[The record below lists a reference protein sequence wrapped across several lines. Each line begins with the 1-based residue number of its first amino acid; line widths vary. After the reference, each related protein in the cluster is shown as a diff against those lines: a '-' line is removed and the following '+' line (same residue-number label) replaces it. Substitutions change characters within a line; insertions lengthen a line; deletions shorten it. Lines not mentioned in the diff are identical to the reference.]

1 MYLYVHIPFCKSKCS
16 YCDFFSVPLAADSS
30 IPDSYIEALLNEA
43 AYRKHLHGI
52 SIWSSI
58 YLGGGT
64 PGLLSPA
71 QLKRLLEGLYKICP
85 PHSDAEITL
94 EVNCADIAEK
104 NACGFCSY
112 LEEVSALGVNRI
124 SAGIQS
130 FNDRALRAVGR
141 RSSSAQIKS
150 ALENLRQWR
159 NGNSSAGARFFP
171 DSDFADRGLFPRTC
185 ASLPLS
191 CRRFSCDLIAGLPY
205 LSTDDFCAGL
215 HELIGYE
222 PDHISLYSLMIE
234 AGTPLEKQL
243 AGGLLDLDEEAADEQ
258 WLSGRDILE
267 KAGYRQYEVS
277 NFAKAGFESVHN
289 RAYWQMKD
297 YIGIG
302 CAAVGTV
309 GSVRYTGT
317 RDIKAYTD
325 FWTGF
330 NPIPPADADCFCR
343 TADCYVCAGI
353 SAFACEQAAKNS
365 AVPESV
371 SAQEHISADEAVT
384 EFLMMGFRLSEGIS
398 ASEFKKRF
406 GLELKDFIEPVF
418 SRWQKRRLAETDS
431 EKRRLTKEGL
441 LFLNEFLAEILSI

>member
-16 YCDFFSVPLAADSS
+16 YCDFFSVPLAADSP

-85 PHSDAEITL
+85 PHPDAEITL

-104 NACGFCSY
+104 NAAGFSSY

-124 SAGIQS
+124 SAGIQT
-130 FNDRALRAVGR
+130 FNDEVLRLIGR
-141 RSSSAQIKS
+141 RSSSAQIKN

-159 NGNSSAGARFFP
+159 NGNSWAGARFFP
-171 DSDFADRGLFPRTC
+171 VSGFAARGMSSQTC
-185 ASLPLS
+185 ASLPPLG
-191 CRRFSCDLIAGLPY
+191 RRFSCDLIAGLPY

-277 NFAKAGFESVHN
+277 NFVKAGFESVHN

-309 GSVRYTGT
+309 SSIRYTGT

-325 FWTGF
+325 FWTGLK
-330 NPIPPADADCFCR
+330 NG
-343 TADCYVCAGI
+343 T
-353 SAFACEQAAKNS
+353 SAAASEQA

-371 SAQEHISADEAVT
+371 SVQEHISADEAVT

-418 SRWQKRRLAETDS
+418 SRWQKRGLAETDG
-431 EKRRLTKEGL
+431 ENRRLTKEGL
-441 LFLNEFLAEILSI
+441 LFLNEFLAEIVSI

>member
-16 YCDFFSVPLAADSS
+16 YCDFFSVPLAADSP
-30 IPDSYIEALLNEA
+30 IPDSYIDALLNEA

-85 PHSDAEITL
+85 PQSDAEITL

-124 SAGIQS
+124 SAGTQS

-159 NGNSSAGARFFP
+159 NGNSSADLRFFP
-171 DSDFADRGLFPRTC
+171 DSDSAARALSSRTRVP
-185 ASLPLS
+185 LPLS
-191 CRRFSCDLIAGLPY
+191 SRRFSCDLIAGLPY
-205 LSTDDFCAGL
+205 LSIDDFCAGL

-234 AGTPLEKQL
+234 AGTALEKQI
-243 AGGLLDLDEEAADEQ
+243 AGGLLDWDEEAADEQ

-317 RDIKAYTD
+317 RDIKAYTN
-325 FWTGF
+325 FWTGLKK
-330 NPIPPADADCFCR
+330 
-343 TADCYVCAGI
+343 GI
-353 SAFACEQAAKNS
+353 SSS
-365 AVPESV
+365 ASEGIAQSLVVPESV
-371 SAQEHISADEAVT
+371 STQEHISADEAVT

-418 SRWQKRRLAETDS
+418 SRWQKRGLAETDGES
-431 EKRRLTKEGL
+431 FRLNKNGI

>member
-16 YCDFFSVPLAADSS
+16 YCDFFSVPLAADSP
-30 IPDSYIEALLNEA
+30 IPDSYVDALLNEA

-85 PHSDAEITL
+85 PQSDAEITL

-104 NACGFCSY
+104 NACGFSDY
-112 LEEVSALGVNRI
+112 LESASAAGINRI

-141 RSSSAQIKS
+141 RSSSAQIKN

-171 DSDFADRGLFPRTC
+171 DSDSAARGLSSRTRVP
-185 ASLPLS
+185 LPPS
-191 CRRFSCDLIAGLPY
+191 CRCFSCDLIAGLPC
-205 LSTDDFCAGL
+205 LSSDDFCAGI
-215 HELIGYE
+215 HELISYD

-234 AGTPLEKQL
+234 AGTPLEKQI
-243 AGGLLDLDEEAADEQ
+243 AEGLIVRDEEAADEQ
-258 WLSGRDILE
+258 WFSGRDILE

-289 RAYWQMKD
+289 RAYWKMKD

-330 NPIPPADADCFCR
+330 NPIPPDDTDCFR
-343 TADCYVCAGI
+343 RIADCYACAGI
-353 SAFACEQAAKNS
+353 SAFASEQA

-371 SAQEHISADEAVT
+371 SVQEHISPDEAVT
-384 EFLMMGFRLSEGIS
+384 EFLMMGFRLLEGIS

-418 SRWQKRRLAETDS
+418 SRWQKRGLAETDG
-431 EKRRLTKEGL
+431 ENRRLTKEGL
-441 LFLNEFLAEILSI
+441 LFLNEFLAEIVSIR

>member
-16 YCDFFSVPLAADSS
+16 YCDFFSVPLAVDSF
-30 IPDSYIEALLNEA
+30 IPDSYIDALLNEA
-43 AYRKHLHGI
+43 AYRKRLHGI
-52 SIWSSI
+52 SLWSSI

-71 QLKRLLEGLYKICP
+71 QLKRLLEGLYKLCP
-85 PHSDAEITL
+85 PQADIETTL

-104 NACGFCSY
+104 DADGFCSY
-112 LEEVSALGVNRI
+112 LEEVSEAGINRI

-130 FNDRALRAVGR
+130 FSDRTLRAVGR

-159 NGNSSAGARFFP
+159 KKGCIASRAF
-171 DSDFADRGLFPRTC
+171 
-185 ASLPLS
+185 ASLPPLGRS
-191 CRRFSCDLIAGLPY
+191 FSCDLIAGLPC
-205 LSTDDFCAGL
+205 LSTDDFCAGI

-234 AGTPLEKQL
+234 KGTPLEKQISE
-243 AGGLLDLDEEAADEQ
+243 GLIVLDEDTADEQ
-258 WLSGRDILE
+258 WLLGRDILE

-289 RAYWQMKD
+289 RAYWKMKD
-297 YIGIG
+297 YIGLG
-302 CAAVGTV
+302 CAVVGTV

-317 RDIKAYTD
+317 HDIKTYTD
-325 FWTGF
+325 FWTGLKKG
-330 NPIPPADADCFCR
+330 AS
-343 TADCYVCAGI
+343 T
-353 SAFACEQAAKNS
+353 FASEGVAENLV
-365 AVPESV
+365 VPEWV
-371 SAQEHISADEAVT
+371 SAQEHISSDEAIT

-406 GLELKDFIEPVF
+406 GLELRNFIEPVF
-418 SRWQKRRLAETDS
+418 TNWQKRGLAETDG
-431 EKRRLTKEGL
+431 ENRRLTKEGL
-441 LFLNEFLAEILSI
+441 LFLNEFLVETVSKIRWQI

>member
-16 YCDFFSVPLAADSS
+16 YCDFFSVPLAADSP
-30 IPDSYIEALLNEA
+30 IPDSYIDALLNEA

-85 PHSDAEITL
+85 PQSDAEITL

-104 NACGFCSY
+104 NADGFSSY

-141 RSSSAQIKS
+141 RSSSAQIKN

-159 NGNSSAGARFFP
+159 NGNSSADARFFP
-171 DSDFADRGLFPRTC
+171 DSDSAARGLSSRPRVP
-185 ASLPLS
+185 LPLS
-191 CRRFSCDLIAGLPY
+191 CRRFS
-205 LSTDDFCAGL
+205 GL

-234 AGTPLEKQL
+234 AGTPLEKQI
-243 AGGLLDLDEEAADEQ
+243 AEGLLDWDEEAADEQ

-297 YIGIG
+297 YIGVG

-309 GSVRYTGT
+309 GSIRYTGT

-330 NPIPPADADCFCR
+330 NPISPDDTDCFLR
-343 TADCYVCAGI
+343 TADCYACTGT
-353 SAFACEQAAKNS
+353 SASASEQAAKNS
-365 AVPESV
+365 DVPESV

-418 SRWQKRRLAETDS
+418 SRWQKRGLAETDG
-431 EKRRLTKEGL
+431 ENRRLTKEGL